1 MAYVSDLP
9 VSRAVTHLFQPFMA
23 FYARTVTNSKNARHS
38 ELLQLS
44 DAELA
49 ERGLRRYD
57 VVDRHYGDL
66 FYS

>member
-1 MAYVSDLP
+1 M
-9 VSRAVTHLFQPFMA
+9 THLFQPFMA

>member
-9 VSRAVTHLFQPFMA
+9 VTRAVTHLFQPLLD
-23 FYARTVTNSKNARHS
+23 FYARTVTNSKNARHNAV
-38 ELLQLS
+38 LQLS